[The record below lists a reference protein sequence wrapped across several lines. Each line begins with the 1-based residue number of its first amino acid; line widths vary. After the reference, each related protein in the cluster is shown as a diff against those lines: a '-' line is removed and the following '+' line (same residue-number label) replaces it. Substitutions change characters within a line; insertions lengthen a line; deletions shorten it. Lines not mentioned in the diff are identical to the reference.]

1 MKHKVKSLLFAS
13 LALLP
18 NKVGDYLYHKIQFF
32 FDKMTLESKLK
43 SVEATYFRLNT
54 VLEKISIPVKGKTI
68 LEIGSGWFP
77 AMPYF
82 FKYKLGAK
90 QIITVDINKH
100 FTGKKIAELNAL
112 FSKTHTCTIVP
123 SLTSKLGLPEGV
135 DYFSNYDILQHELPK
150 ADVVFSRY
158 VLSHMKEKD
167 VVAFHKKCSSK
178 LAKGT
183 IIVHFISPSDL
194 RAHGDASLSLYDFLQ
209 YSKPEWEKIHTKFDY
224 HNRLRLPQYLAIFEQ
239 CGLEVLHL
247 EYQSIDQ
254 KSKQYELF
262 KAIQVHKD
270 YSLYSDEELTAGN
283 ILVVL
288 KIS

>member
-1 MKHKVKSLLFAS
+1 MKHKMKTFLFNS

-18 NKVGDYLYHKIQFF
+18 NKVGDYLYHEIQIF

-54 VLEKISIPVKGKTI
+54 VVEKVLIPVEDKTI

-82 FKYKLGAK
+82 FLYKLNAK
-90 QIITVDINKH
+90 KIITVDINEH
-100 FTGKKIAELNAL
+100 FTSKRIAELNSL
-112 FSKTHTCTIVP
+112 FSKKYSCKID
-123 SLTSKLGLPEGV
+123 SNINSRLGLPEEV
-135 DYFSNYDILQHELPK
+135 DYFSNYDIVKHELPK
-150 ADVVFSRY
+150 VDIVFSRY
-158 VLSHMKEKD
+158 VLSHMEEKD
-167 VVAFHKKCSSK
+167 VVALHQKCSSK

-239 CGLEVLHL
+239 CGLEVLYL

-254 KSKQYELF
+254 GSKQYQLF
-262 KAIQVHKD
+262 KTIQLHSD
-270 YSLYSDEELTAGN
+270 YAQYSEEELTAGN
-283 ILVVL
+283 IFVVL
-288 KIS
+288 KVT